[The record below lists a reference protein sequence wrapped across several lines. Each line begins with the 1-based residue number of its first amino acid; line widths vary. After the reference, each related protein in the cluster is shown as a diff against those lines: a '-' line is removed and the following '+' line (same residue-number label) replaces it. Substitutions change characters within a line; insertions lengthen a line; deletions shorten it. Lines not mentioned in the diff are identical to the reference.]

1 MTLLKQSTAAT
12 IKLGPFVDSTDG
24 VTPETAL
31 TISQADIRLSKNG
44 GAFAQS
50 NNVAGATHDE
60 NGWYGVPL
68 DTTDTA
74 TLGRLQVA
82 VYESGALPCFAEFMV
97 VPANVYDSLIAGS
110 DVLTADVT
118 QVSGDAQSA
127 TDLKDFAD
135 AGYDPATNKVQGVVL
150 TDTCTTNTDMRGTD
164 SAALASVCTEGRLAE
179 LDAANLITDVANVK
193 TDTAAILIDTAEIGA
208 AGAGLTALGDA
219 RLANLDAAIS
229 TRATP
234 AQVNTEVDTALVDVN
249 LDHLV
254 GTATAIPAVPAGTYI
269 DQIMDDGTAVY
280 DRTTDSLQAIRDRGD
295 AAWSAAG
302 TPSVLIDT
310 TIAVVTDQTHF
321 TLTAGSDID
330 DAYLDQAIVMYDASN
345 LNYPSVGKVSA
356 YVGATKTVT
365 LDSAPSFT
373 IIAGDGVKVFVTAP
387 GTTAPTVG
395 QVADG
400 VWDELIAG
408 HAVAGSTADT
418 LSKNGKKI
426 DRNFAF
432 IMG

>member
-50 NNVAGATHDE
+50 NNIAGATHDE

-82 VYESGALPCFAEFMV
+82 VYESGALPCFVEFMV
-97 VPANVYDSLIAGS
+97 VPANVYDSLVSGT

-118 QVSGDAQSA
+118 QVSGDATSLA
-127 TDLKDFAD
+127 DLKDLVD
-135 AGYDPATNKVQGVVL
+135 TGYDPVTHKVQGVVL
-150 TDTCTTNTDMRGTD
+150 TDTCTTNTDMRGTN
-164 SAALASVCTEGRLAE
+164 SAALASVLG
-179 LDAANLITDVANVK
+179 AAVGASISADI
-193 TDTAAILIDTAEIGA
+193 AAIEAQTDDIGA

-234 AQVNTEVDTALVDVN
+234 AQVNTEVDTALADVN

-295 AAWSAAG
+295 AAWSTAG

-310 TIAVVTDQTHF
+310 TIDVVTDQTHF

-330 DAYLDQAIVMYDASN
+330 SAYLDQAIVMYDASN
-345 LNYPSVGKVSA
+345 LNYPSIGKVSA

-365 LDSAPSFT
+365 LDSAPDFT

-408 HAVAGSTADT
+408 HVVASSTADT
-418 LSKNGKKI
+418 LSKNGKKT
-426 DRNFAF
+426 DRNFAWLL
-432 IMG
+432 G